1 MRFDLGPS
9 LEEAKAAAIARVDAA
24 AEKARLRY
32 LTPGAG
38 QALEYQQTEA
48 EARAYRAA
56 GYPAFDPELY
66 PFIEA
71 ERQALLIAT
80 GTLPDAAATAD
91 EVIAQADAWRQAGSA
106 IKELRRAA
114 KLKIEQATTHAE
126 IRAAEQ
132 IAWPSPG

>member
-1 MRFDLGPS
+1 MLFS
-9 LEEAKAAAIARVDAA
+9 LAPPLAEAKAAAIARVDAA
-24 AEKARLRY
+24 AESARLQY

-56 GYPAFDPELY
+56 GYPAFVAADY
-66 PFIEA
+66 PFLEA
-71 ERQALLIAT
+71 ERQAVLAAT
-80 GTLPDAAATAD
+80 GTLPDPQAVAD